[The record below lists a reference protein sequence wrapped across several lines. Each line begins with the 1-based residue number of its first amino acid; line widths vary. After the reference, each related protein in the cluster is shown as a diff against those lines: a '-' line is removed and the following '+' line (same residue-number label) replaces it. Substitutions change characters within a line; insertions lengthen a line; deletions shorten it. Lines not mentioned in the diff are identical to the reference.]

1 MSGIAGPRHLALAV
15 RLGAL
20 ALLLATG
27 CAAKQ
32 KPGALEA
39 ELGASGFE
47 TRVDD
52 RGVTVL
58 VTDVLFDF
66 DSDALTPEGEASVG
80 KIAEIVKRLAP
91 ENELICEGHTDA
103 RGTETYNFEL
113 SLRRARRVAEALEA
127 SGIPT
132 ERISTQGLGE
142 SRPLVAERK
151 PDGGDDPEGRARN
164 RRVEVV
170 IAKAQ

>member
-1 MSGIAGPRHLALAV
+1 MRQIAVLSAFVLAAALACATNKKD
-15 RLGAL
+15 AL
-20 ALLLATG
+20 AS
-27 CAAKQ
+27 
-32 KPGALEA
+32 

-66 DSDALTPEGEASVG
+66 DSDALTPAGLEAVG

-91 ENELICEGHTDA
+91 QNALICEGHADA
-103 RGTETYNFEL
+103 RGTEAYNFEL
-113 SLRRARRVAEALEA
+113 SLRRARRVGDALAAAGLDE
-127 SGIPT
+127 

-142 SRPLVAERK
+142 SRPLVKETKA
-151 PDGGDDPEGRARN
+151 DGSDDPEARARN

-170 IAKAQ
+170 IADAQ

>member
-1 MSGIAGPRHLALAV
+1 MLRLAAKVRFRLIAAATLALVA
-15 RLGAL
+15 
-20 ALLLATG
+20 G
-27 CAAKQ
+27 CAATAQQ
-32 KPGALEA
+32 KKLQT

-66 DSDALTPEGEASVG
+66 DSDELTPAGKSSVT

-91 ENELICEGHTDA
+91 DHELICEGHADA

-113 SLRRARRVAEALEA
+113 SLRRARRVADALAGAGLPLEL
-127 SGIPT
+127 
-132 ERISTQGLGE
+132 ISAQGLGE
-142 SRPLVAERK
+142 SRPLAKELK
-151 PDGGDDPEGRARN
+151 ADGSDDPDGRARN

-170 IAKAQ
+170 IADAQ

>member
-1 MSGIAGPRHLALAV
+1 MSRFAAGARLALAV
-15 RLGAL
+15 AAAL
-20 ALLLATG
+20 IFSPGCTATKK
-27 CAAKQ
+27 KQ
-32 KPGALEA
+32 LET

-66 DSDALTPEGEASVG
+66 DSDALTPAGTTAVT

-91 ENELICEGHTDA
+91 GNELICEGHADA
-103 RGTETYNFEL
+103 RGTEAYNFEL
-113 SLRRARRVAEALEA
+113 SLRRARRVADALA
-127 SGIPT
+127 AAGLPLDL
-132 ERISTQGLGE
+132 ISAQGLGE
-142 SRPLVAERK
+142 SRPLAKEVK
-151 PDGGDDPEGRARN
+151 PDGSDDPEGRARN

-170 IAKAQ
+170 IAAQQ

>member
-1 MSGIAGPRHLALAV
+1 MRSAGWSTTFVLC
-15 RLGAL
+15 AL
-20 ALLLATG
+20 ALG
-27 CAAKQ
+27 CATQ
-32 KPGALEA
+32 KPSALEA

-66 DSDALTPEGEASVG
+66 DSDALTPAGAQAVA
-80 KIAEIVKRLAP
+80 KIAEIVQRLAP
-91 ENELICEGHTDA
+91 ENELICEGHTDG

-113 SLRRARRVAEALEA
+113 SLRRARRVADALAAAGIALEQ
-127 SGIPT
+127 
-132 ERISTQGLGE
+132 ISAQGLGE
-142 SRPLVAERK
+142 SRPLAQETK
-151 PDGGDDPEGRARN
+151 PDGSDDPEGRARN

-170 IAKAQ
+170 IANAK

>member
-1 MSGIAGPRHLALAV
+1 LLPL
-15 RLGAL
+15 LGAL
-20 ALLLATG
+20 LAS

-32 KPGALEA
+32 QSALEV

-66 DSDALTPEGEASVG
+66 DSDALTPAGAQAVG
-80 KIAEIVKRLAP
+80 QIADIVQRHAP
-91 ENELICEGHTDA
+91 TNELICEGHTDGF
-103 RGTETYNFEL
+103 GTEAYNFDL
-113 SLRRARRVAEALEA
+113 SLRRARRVADALA
-127 SGIPT
+127 AAGIAAG
-132 ERISTQGLGE
+132 RISSQGLGK
-142 SRPLVAERK
+142 SRPLTTETK
-151 PDGGDDPEGRARN
+151 PDGSDDPEGRARN

-170 IAKAQ
+170 IANAQ

>member
-1 MSGIAGPRHLALAV
+1 MRSLHALALAT
-15 RLGAL
+15 
-20 ALLLATG
+20 ALLAG

-32 KPGALEA
+32 QPSALEA

-47 TRVDD
+47 TRTDD

-66 DSDALTPEGEASVG
+66 DSDALTPAGGEAVG
-80 KIAEIVKRLAP
+80 KIAEIVKRLAA

-103 RGTETYNFEL
+103 RGSEAYNFEL
-113 SLRRARRVAEALEA
+113 SLRRARRVGDALA
-127 SGIPT
+127 AAGIQP

-142 SRPLVAERK
+142 SHPLAGETK
-151 PDGGDDPEGRARN
+151 PDGSDDPAGRARN

-170 IAKAQ
+170 IANAQ

>member
-1 MSGIAGPRHLALAV
+1 MSGLPRLL
-15 RLGAL
+15 AL
-20 ALLLATG
+20 ALLPLLSLSSSACTTQNSALAS
-27 CAAKQ
+27 
-32 KPGALEA
+32 

-66 DSDALTPEGEASVG
+66 DSDALTPAGTASVG

-103 RGTETYNFEL
+103 RGTDAYNFEL
-113 SLRRARRVAEALEA
+113 SLRRARRVADALGA
-127 SGIPT
+127 AGIAP
-132 ERISTQGLGE
+132 ERISSQGLGE
-142 SRPLVAERK
+142 SRPLSPETK
-151 PDGGDDPEGRARN
+151 PDGSDDPDGRARN

-170 IAKAQ
+170 IAKAE

>member
-1 MSGIAGPRHLALAV
+1 MSRSLGGARRALVAAV
-15 RLGAL
+15 AV
-20 ALLLATG
+20 LLAGFVG
-27 CAAKQ
+27 CTTSTKEQLAS
-32 KPGALEA
+32 

-66 DSDALTPEGEASVG
+66 DSDALTETGTASVG

-103 RGTETYNFEL
+103 RGTEAYNFEL
-113 SLRRARRVAEALEA
+113 SLRRARRVADALA
-127 SGIPT
+127 AAGIAT
-132 ERISTQGLGE
+132 EFISAQGLGE
-142 SRPLVAERK
+142 SRPLAKEVRD
-151 PDGGDDPEGRARN
+151 DGSDDPDGRARN

-170 IAKAQ
+170 IAGAQ

>member
-1 MSGIAGPRHLALAV
+1 MPRFLIRAAVVLLALA
-15 RLGAL
+15 LTA
-20 ALLLATG
+20 G
-27 CAAKQ
+27 CTTAK
-32 KPGALEA
+32 KSALET

-58 VTDVLFDF
+58 VTDVLFDY
-66 DSDALTPEGEASVG
+66 DSDALTSQGKESVG

-103 RGTETYNFEL
+103 RGTEAYNFEL
-113 SLRRARRVAEALEA
+113 SLRRARRVFEALA
-127 SGIPT
+127 GAGVPT
-132 ERISTQGLGE
+132 DRISAQGLGE
-142 SRPLVAERK
+142 SRPLAKETK
-151 PDGGDDPEGRARN
+151 PDGNDDPEGRARN

-170 IAKAQ
+170 IANAR

>member
-1 MSGIAGPRHLALAV
+1 MHLMAGSRRALAAAV
-15 RLGAL
+15 LGAAL
-20 ALLLATG
+20 AAG
-27 CAAKQ
+27 CASSTNKQ
-32 KPGALEA
+32 LET

-66 DSDALTPEGEASVG
+66 DSDALTEAGTASVA

-91 ENELICEGHTDA
+91 QHELICEGHADA
-103 RGTETYNFEL
+103 RGTEAYNFEL
-113 SLRRARRVAEALEA
+113 SLRRARRVADALA
-127 SGIPT
+127 GAGVPT
-132 ERISTQGLGE
+132 ELISAQGLGE
-142 SRPLVAERK
+142 TRPLAKEVK
-151 PDGGDDPEGRARN
+151 PDGSDDPEGRARN

-170 IAKAQ
+170 IAGAQ